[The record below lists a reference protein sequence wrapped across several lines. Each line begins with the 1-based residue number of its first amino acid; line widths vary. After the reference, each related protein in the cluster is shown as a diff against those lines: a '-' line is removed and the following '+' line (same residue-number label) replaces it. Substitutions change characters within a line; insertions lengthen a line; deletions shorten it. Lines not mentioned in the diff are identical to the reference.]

1 MTLTC
6 VMYALYTEQRG
17 RDIIDI
23 ILLYWIVSYIA
34 NTIYHVIM
42 LAMSKLWAICSCFLH
57 KVYKLFCTCLL
68 LHCVL
73 WCKKQLQINP
83 KLGQLLIKEFNTL
96 IGILCMALTCSL
108 ALFMDILP
116 VQPRG
121 SVHSDSERPML
132 VTDLHWQQWCL
143 VEVGTFI
150 LVITSGGCVL
160 FVWCVDTNVMKM
172 LHCIIKSSC
181 MSWKW
186 SIACLTVHVCHTKQ
200 RRASHTL
207 GLWYTMQWSMVYNA
221 SMLCFWLRTCQ
232 WPIFACAM

>member
-1 MTLTC
+1 MCYVCTIHWTKRER
-6 VMYALYTEQRG
+6 YNWYN
-17 RDIIDI
+17 II
-23 ILLYWIVSYIA
+23 ILNCVLHIA

-42 LAMSKLWAICSCFLH
+42 LAMSKLWAICSCFLD

-150 LVITSGGCVL
+150 LVITSGGCV
-160 FVWCVDTNVMKM
+160 
-172 LHCIIKSSC
+172 C
-181 MSWKW
+181 MV
-186 SIACLTVHVCHTKQ
+186 A
-200 RRASHTL
+200 
-207 GLWYTMQWSMVYNA
+207 Y
-221 SMLCFWLRTCQ
+221 
-232 WPIFACAM
+232 